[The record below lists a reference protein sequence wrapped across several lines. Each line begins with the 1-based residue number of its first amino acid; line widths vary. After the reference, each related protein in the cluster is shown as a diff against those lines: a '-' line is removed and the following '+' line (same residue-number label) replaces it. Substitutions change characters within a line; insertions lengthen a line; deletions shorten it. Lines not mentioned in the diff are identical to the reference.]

1 MHTRQKREYLFRF
14 RILRIFS
21 FILFLLTVC
30 GPPVFAKVGPDTKTP
45 APAGI
50 HSTVLSTPQAWP
62 QSESD
67 LKPDPAVIYGQLPNG
82 FRYVLMPNKKPENRV
97 SMHLNVAAGSID
109 EAENQRGLAHFL
121 EHMMFCG
128 STHFKPGE
136 LIKYFQRIG
145 MKFGPDANART
156 GFFNTRYDLDLPTGN
171 RKSLSEG
178 MLVLSDFA
186 AGATILPSE
195 VDRERSVIL
204 AEKRA
209 RDSVSYRTFVSTLR
223 FELPDTRFSRRL
235 PIGRKGVIK
244 AANRSRLKSFYDTW
258 YRPEKMTLV
267 MVGDFNS
274 ETAIRLIKKNFSGI
288 TPRAAAKPDPDP
300 GRFVHHGILPFY
312 HHEADAG
319 STNVSIEV
327 VTRHPA
333 PPDTIAYETKQ
344 LLQNMADRIVQ
355 YRLDKMQDQPDTPFT
370 QAQIDSG
377 NYYRF
382 VDAAEITAD
391 CAPQNWDK
399 SLSAIEKTLRRAL
412 THGFTESEVKRV
424 QKEFIAAFD
433 RAVNAAPTR
442 DSGALAH
449 RIIGDLTNGR
459 VFQSPKQQKELFEP
473 VVRAATPA
481 TLLSAFKEVWSPDHR
496 LVMVTGNA
504 DLHNGEESPTARI
517 LSVFKKSRAEAIT
530 KPSEKEAAAFP
541 YLSEP
546 KTPGKIKSRKE
557 IKDLGILCVT
567 FENGVRLNIRKTD
580 YRADQV
586 LAALTFGT
594 GRSGEPADRPGLAI
608 LAEKVVNLSGLGK
621 MDRDA
626 LNQALAGKNTSVSFD
641 AEEDRFTFSAVSVKE
656 EIPLMFQL
664 FYAHLIDPGFRQ
676 SAYIQARKQLRQD
689 YETLIHSIEGGVSLY
704 GQRFLADGDSRF
716 GLPALSTMEAIP
728 LSAVRSFIDKSLK
741 SAPLEIDVVG
751 DVDVNTVIRCATT
764 YFGSLPERSGK
775 IKPTVTRR
783 VNFPKGRSLVVKIP
797 TPIDK
802 GMVIAAYPTTDIWNI
817 HTTRCLSILSEIFS
831 DQMMQRIRE
840 KLGAA
845 YSPFSYNRP
854 SRAYP
859 GYGVLQAL
867 VIVNPK
873 DAETVRDAISS
884 IAADL
889 AKNGVT
895 KDELKRAQKPI
906 LTGIR
911 EQIKTNGYWLNTVLK
926 GSGRHPAQLE
936 WSRTILADY
945 QTINAGEIDRVAR
958 DYLTPSAAADIF
970 VYPVK
975 DARSPS
981 AEIHETA
988 QPAGTGTH
996 GK

>member
-1 MHTRQKREYLFRF
+1 MLTRQRHKYPFRSG
-14 RILRIFS
+14 ILRIFL
-21 FILFLLTVC
+21 FTLFLLTVC
-30 GPPVFAKVGPDTKTP
+30 HPPAYAKVGSVTKKA

-50 HSTVLSTPQAWP
+50 HPAALPPPQPWP
-62 QSESD
+62 QSKSD
-67 LKPDPAVIYGQLPNG
+67 LKPDPAVIFGQLPNG

-109 EAENQRGLAHFL
+109 ETQNQRGLAHFL

-145 MKFGPDANART
+145 MKFGPDANAQT
-156 GFFNTRYDLDLPTGN
+156 GFFNTRYDLDLPTGDSN
-171 RKSLSEG
+171 SLSDG
-178 MLVLSDFA
+178 MRVLSDFA
-186 AGATILPSE
+186 AGAKILPAE

-235 PIGRKGVIK
+235 PIGRKAVIK
-244 AANRSRLKSFYDTW
+244 AADRAQLKSFYDTW

-274 ETAIRLIKKNFSGI
+274 KTAIDLIKKHFSGI
-288 TPRAAAKPDPDP
+288 TSRAAAKPDPDP
-300 GRFVHHGILPFY
+300 GRFAHHGILPFY

-319 STNVSIEV
+319 STSVSIEV

-333 PPDTIAYETKQ
+333 PPDTIAYETK
-344 LLQNMADRIVQ
+344 LLLENMADRIVQ
-355 YRLDKMQDQPDTPFT
+355 HRLDKMQDQPDSPFT
-370 QAQIDSG
+370 RARIDSG

-382 VDAAEITAD
+382 VDAAEISAD

-424 QKEFIAAFD
+424 QSEWIAGLD
-433 RAVNAAPTR
+433 RAVKAAPTR
-442 DSGALAH
+442 DSGPLAYG
-449 RIIGDLTNGR
+449 IIGDLTNDR
-459 VFQSPKQQKELFEP
+459 VFQSPAQQKKLFEP

-481 TLLSAFKEVWSPDHR
+481 TLLAAFKKVWSPDHR

-504 DLHNGEESPTARI
+504 DLHQGKESPTARI
-517 LSVFKKSRAEAIT
+517 LSVFKESRAEVIT
-530 KPSEKEAAAFP
+530 KPAEKETAAFP
-541 YLSEP
+541 YLPEP
-546 KTPGKIKSRKE
+546 GTSGKIKYRKE
-557 IKDLGILCVT
+557 IKDLGMLCVT
-567 FENGVRLNIRKTD
+567 FENGVRLNIKKTD

-586 LAALTFGT
+586 LAALTFGA
-594 GRSGEPADRPGLAI
+594 GRSGEPADRPGLAV

-621 MDRDA
+621 MDKDA
-626 LNQALAGKNTSVSFD
+626 LNQALAGKNTNVAFD
-641 AEEDRFTFSAVSVKE
+641 VEEDRFTFSAVSVKE
-656 EIPLMFQL
+656 EVPLMFQL
-664 FYAHLIDPGFRQ
+664 FYAHLIDPGFRR
-676 SAYIQARKQLRQD
+676 SAYIQARKQLTQE
-689 YETLIHSIEGGVSLY
+689 YETLTHSIEGGVPLY

-716 GLPALSTMEAIP
+716 GLPALSTLEAIP
-728 LSAVRSFIDKSLK
+728 LSAARSFIDKSLK

-751 DVDVNTVIRCATT
+751 DVDVNTVIRCAAA
-764 YFGSLPERSGK
+764 YFGSLPKRSGK
-775 IKPTVTRR
+775 MGNNTTRP

-802 GMVIAAYPTTDIWNI
+802 GLVIMAYPTTDIWDI
-817 HTTRCLSILSEIFS
+817 HTTRCVSILSEIFS

-873 DAETVRDAISS
+873 DADTVREAIAS

-895 KDELKRAQKPI
+895 KDELKRARKPI
-906 LTGIR
+906 LTGIK

-926 GSGRHPAQLE
+926 GSARHPAQLE

-945 QTINAGEIDRVAR
+945 QTIKAGEIDRVAK

-970 VYPVK
+970 IYPAK
-975 DARSPS
+975 GARSPS
-981 AEIHETA
+981 AEIHEKT